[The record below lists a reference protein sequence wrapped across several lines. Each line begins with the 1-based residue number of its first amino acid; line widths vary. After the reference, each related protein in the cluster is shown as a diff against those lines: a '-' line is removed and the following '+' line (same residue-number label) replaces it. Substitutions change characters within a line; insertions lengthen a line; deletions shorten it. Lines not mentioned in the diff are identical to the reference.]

1 VFFYLTYGE
10 YASGIY
16 SSQVIDTC
24 IELTKLSN
32 QKFKLISFI
41 SIKNFLKERRRLKHS
56 YSNVIVLPSFPKM
69 SNYKFNVIPL
79 VALCIFYK
87 PNAIICRNAIP
98 TKIGL
103 MLKKIKLIKKVIFD
117 GRAAEYEQYIEYKL
131 TNDTLFA
138 NHIFQ
143 IEKESV
149 NHADFKI
156 AVSQELVNY
165 WQNKFDYTRHNHVVI
180 PCTLNSKHN
189 QSQNNTTINREDCGY
204 KKEDVILIY
213 SGSVAQWQ
221 SFDLLFHFFEEQLI
235 NNKNIK
241 IIFLCKETDTILAFK
256 NKYKTRITQLWCSE
270 SEVNDYLSLA
280 DYGVLLRDNTWTNK
294 VASPVKFAEY
304 LNAGLDVIISPEVG
318 DFSEFVVNQSCGYV
332 YNDHYLTL
340 GPLTIIK
347 KNSNK
352 HLVQHYFNKKSSIIT
367 EKYKLLLENIH

>member
-1 VFFYLTYGE
+1 MFFYLTYGE

-16 SSQVIDTC
+16 SSQVVDTC
-24 IELTKLSN
+24 LEIAALSK

-41 SIKNFLKERRRLKHS
+41 SIKNFTKERRRLKLN

-79 VALCIFYK
+79 VVLCIFYK
-87 PNAIICRNAIP
+87 PNAIMCRNAIP
-98 TKIGL
+98 AKIGL
-103 MLKKIKLIKKVIFD
+103 MLKKIKLIKKVVFD

-131 TNDTLFA
+131 TNNIHFA
-138 NHIFQ
+138 NHIFE

-149 NHADFKI
+149 NQADFKI
-156 AVSQELVNY
+156 VVSQALVNY
-165 WQNKFDYTRHNHVVI
+165 WRTKFDYTQHNHVVI

-189 QSQNNTTINREDCGY
+189 QFQNSNTINRENCRY
-204 KKEDVILIY
+204 KKEDIILIY

-221 SFDLLFHFFEEQLI
+221 SIDLLLHFFEEQLI
-235 NNKNIK
+235 NNKSIQ
-241 IIFLCKETDTILAFK
+241 IIFLCKETDTIQAFK
-256 NKYKTRITQLWCSE
+256 NKYPTRITQLWSSE
-270 SEVNDYLSLA
+270 SEVYDYLSMA
-280 DYGVLLRDNTWTNK
+280 DYGILLRDNTWTNK

-318 DFSEFVVNQSCGYV
+318 DFSEFVVNKSCGFIFDNQYI
-332 YNDHYLTL
+332 TL
-340 GPLTIIK
+340 SPLTTIK

-352 HLVQHYFNKKSSIIT
+352 QLVQNYFNKKSPVIT

>member
-1 VFFYLTYGE
+1 MFFYLTYGE

-16 SSQVIDTC
+16 SSQVVDTC
-24 IELTKLSN
+24 LELTTLSK

-41 SIKNFLKERRRLKHS
+41 SIKNFKKEKRRLKHS

-79 VALCIFYK
+79 MILCIFYK

-103 MLKKIKLIKKVIFD
+103 MLRNIKLIKKVIFD

-131 TNDTLFA
+131 TNDMFFT

-156 AVSQELVNY
+156 AVSQALVYY
-165 WQNKFDYTRHNHVVI
+165 WENKFDYTQHNHVVI

-189 QSQNNTTINREDCGY
+189 ESTNNNTINRERCGY
-204 KKEDVILIY
+204 KKEDIILIY
-213 SGSVAQWQ
+213 SGSIAQWQ
-221 SFDLLFHFFEEQLI
+221 SFVLLLHFFEEQLI
-235 NNKNIK
+235 NNQNIK
-241 IIFLCKETDTILAFK
+241 IIFLCKETETIHTFK
-256 NKYKTRITQLWCSE
+256 NKYPTRITQLWCSE
-270 SEVNDYLSLA
+270 SEVYDYLSMA
-280 DYGVLLRDNTWTNK
+280 DYGILLRDSTWTNK

-318 DFSEFVVNQSCGYV
+318 DFSEFVINQSCGFV
-332 YNDHYLTL
+332 YNNQYITL
-340 GPLTIIK
+340 SPLTTIK

-352 HLVQHYFNKKSSIIT
+352 QLVQHYFNKKSPIIT
-367 EKYKLLLENIH
+367 EKYKLILENIH